1 MPNQD
6 SGTLNKTIQNGGSV
20 SPVRTSKRNATTSEQ
35 DSMEKATKLKARKNL
50 DSSSGKG
57 NKSQTSSFNT
67 LDDSALLAATSSL
80 GVVLGANEQEVS
92 LSLNSLR
99 DLAEIV

>member
-1 MPNQD
+1 VVVLTQSGVTANGTAQRKANLMPNQG
-6 SGTLNKTIQNGGSV
+6 SGTLNKTRIQNGGSV

-35 DSMEKATKLKARKNL
+35 DSMEKATKLKACKNL

-67 LDDSALLAATSSL
+67 LDDSALLL
-80 GVVLGANEQEVS
+80 LLVC
-92 LSLNSLR
+92 
-99 DLAEIV
+99 